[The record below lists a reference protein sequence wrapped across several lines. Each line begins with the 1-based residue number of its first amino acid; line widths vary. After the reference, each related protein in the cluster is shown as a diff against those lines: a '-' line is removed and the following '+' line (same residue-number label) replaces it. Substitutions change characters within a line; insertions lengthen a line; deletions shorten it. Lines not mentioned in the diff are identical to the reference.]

1 MKITVDQ
8 TERPETPDPF
18 FRSFQTFQQ
27 QMAMQRG
34 GGVRARL
41 TLGVLM
47 LLMAFIFVLAG
58 IAFVVWG
65 VISLILSPFQR
76 LLGREK
82 RVTISMNDPN
92 GPR

>member
-8 TERPETPDPF
+8 TERPEQADPIS
-18 FRSFQTFQQ
+18 RSFQTFQQ

-47 LLMAFIFVLAG
+47 ILMAVIFVLLG
-58 IAFVVWG
+58 IAFIVWG
-65 VISLILSPFQR
+65 TVGLILSPFQR

-82 RVTISMNDPN
+82 KVTITMGGPN